1 MRNQIT
7 PDQPDAEQ
15 EPRSTDPGRF
25 QASAAT
31 AEETSGGSRAL
42 SGLAL
47 LVLVVGIPAGLW
59 LLAGSDPFPTSLPDK
74 DTLTGQLTFTTLLN
88 VLLFVVWIAWLFFI
102 VCVAVEIAAARRGG
116 LAQPVPLGG
125 PLQKLARALVG
136 AVLLAE
142 VISGGAASAMATPEH
157 SGAETTSSQ
166 VAVRQQADAD
176 QADDVAQQ
184 TRAERR
190 AAHEITQQEHL
201 LGHKVY
207 TVKAPKD
214 GYHDNLWD
222 IAEQH
227 LGDGRRYR
235 EIYELNKG
243 LEQLD
248 GHKLQLARLI
258 QPGWN
263 MAMPDDAVGVQR
275 MTQAPTPATPP
286 TAPTQTSTQIGTQ
299 TGVDTGVA
307 TAGDEGVQEL
317 PGGLVGT
324 GLLAAT
330 ALMALAFERRR
341 RIGAAS
347 SAGDVE
353 VELRGAATPSR
364 AAFLDRALRDLMA
377 ACRVASAPLPSVYAV
392 TLDDSTVTLRLA
404 PSVPIPWGEWQTH
417 DDGATWIREHFEPND
432 DLEGETSP
440 YPALVSLGV
449 DDDGRDVLV
458 DLEAAGGVVAID
470 GDPHVASEVAAAIA
484 LQSGTAAWATDM
496 RVTASGLPDGLA
508 GVGDH
513 RIRIVGDLAPEI
525 DTLESGLEAIRADV
539 LTGRVGRRSTLP
551 SQLVIVGHHTE
562 DQTTDRLVGLT
573 GPERQSLSV
582 VLAGGHRA
590 ARWTLQVDS
599 SGHLR
604 LDELGITVTANRIGH
619 DQVVGIA
626 ALFEAA
632 RQPDNPDDGGQ
643 VTIPEPLRQ
652 VDDASW
658 TTASRRVGV
667 LGTIA
672 VTGGTAAD
680 DDRGEQLV
688 ELVTY
693 LAMHPQGVHPNVL
706 AGVLW
711 PRGVTLD
718 VSAAAVQ
725 RARAW
730 LGDDVQGHAYLRED
744 AEGRLSLSDAV
755 VCDWDAVRSLFLRAR
770 GAGSRRDEV
779 ELLRRGL
786 QLVRGE
792 SFAGIPEGR
801 YGWVAQND
809 LERTIRRVVVA
820 SAHRL
825 VDLLADDDDP
835 GGASAAAEAG
845 LRVDPASQ
853 LLWRDLLRARYS
865 TDGQAGVRRSLDA
878 MGRPLRGITLEA
890 ETEALVQEYLPEASA
905 ETA

>member
-1 MRNQIT
+1 MSHQIT
-7 PDQPDAEQ
+7 PDQPDAEL

-25 QASAAT
+25 QAPEGA

-59 LLAGSDPFPTSLPDK
+59 LLAGSGPFPTSLPDK

-88 VLLFVVWIAWLFFI
+88 VLLFVVWVAWLFFI

-157 SGAETTSSQ
+157 SGAEATSSQ
-166 VAVRQQADAD
+166 VAVQQQADAD

-222 IAEQH
+222 IAERH
-227 LGDGRRYR
+227 LGDGRRYQ

-243 LEQLD
+243 LEQPD
-248 GHKLQLARLI
+248 GRKLQLARLI

-263 MAMPDDAVGVQR
+263 VVMPDDAVGVQR
-275 MTQAPTPATPP
+275 MTQAPSPATLPA
-286 TAPTQTSTQIGTQ
+286 APTQAGSQAGTQ
-299 TGVDTGVA
+299 TGVDTGAA
-307 TAGDEGVQEL
+307 TAGDQGVQEM
-317 PGGLVGT
+317 PGGLLGT
-324 GLLAAT
+324 SLLAAT
-330 ALMALAFERRR
+330 ALMALALERRR

-347 SAGDVE
+347 TAGEVE

-377 ACRVASAPLPSVYAV
+377 ACRAASAPLPAVYAV
-392 TLDDSTVTLRLA
+392 TLDDTSVTLRLA
-404 PSVPIPWGEWQTH
+404 PSAPTPLGEWQTS
-417 DDGATWIREHFEPND
+417 DDGATWTRDLFDPND
-432 DLEGETSP
+432 DLEAETSP

-449 DDDGRDVLV
+449 DEEGRDVLV

-470 GDPHVASEVAAAIA
+470 GDPNVASEVAAAIA
-484 LQSGTAAWATDM
+484 LQSGTAAWATDV

-513 RIRIVGDLAPEI
+513 RIRIVGDLASEI
-525 DTLESGLEAIRADV
+525 DTLEGGLEAIRSDV
-539 LTGRVGRRSTLP
+539 LTGRVGRRSAVA
-551 SQLVIVGHHTE
+551 SQLVVVGHLTGDE
-562 DQTTDRLVGLT
+562 TTDRLVGLT

-619 DQVVGIA
+619 DQVAGIA

-632 RQPDNPDDGGQ
+632 RQPDRPDDGGQ
-643 VTIPEPLRQ
+643 VKIPEPLRR
-652 VDDASW
+652 VDDSSW

-667 LGTIA
+667 LGALA
-672 VTGGTAAD
+672 VTGATAAD
-680 DDRGEQLV
+680 DARSDQLV

-693 LAMHPQGVHPNVL
+693 LAMNPQGVHPNVL

-711 PRGVTLD
+711 PRGVTPD
-718 VSAAAVQ
+718 VSNAAVE

-744 AEGRLSLSDAV
+744 AEGRLSLSEAV

-770 GAGSRRDEV
+770 AAGSRRDEV

-792 SFAGIPEGR
+792 SFTGIPEGR
-801 YGWVAQND
+801 YAWVAQND

-825 VDLLADDDDP
+825 VDLLGDDDP

-853 LLWRDLLRARYS
+853 LLWRDLLRASYA
-865 TDGQAGVRRSLDA
+865 TDHQAGVRRTLDA
-878 MGRPLRGITLEA
+878 MGRPLRGIALEA
-890 ETEALVQEYLPEASA
+890 ETEALVQEYLPEAGV